1 MSFIKLFKYGLRFLV
16 LQTILTSFTIYYFNN
31 FLIGDYYDGYLII
44 RDNLLEDRDRFY
56 PFLSNDFIKSD
67 IYLAAFVFIFL
78 ILLYSSKFYT
88 YVNELTFS
96 LDRKLIDE
104 YISLYLLWTTSFF
117 LFIYFFRFTILSRGY
132 LLLFTLIIP
141 IILMLFRNSEL
152 ISSLLG
158 RSVTRENYITFNL
171 EEDSIFRS
179 LRIMTFR
186 KCIGEYDLE
195 TLDDTSKIIEIIDK
209 INKSNEVNLIIFNLD
224 KLKKIPT
231 DLEYYLIDINK
242 KVLLISK
249 DEVIFSKIF
258 IHRTEH
264 LNNFFFTYFNNDIQ
278 YGSKYII
285 KRFMD
290 ITISILGIVIL
301 SPLFLYLSIF
311 ILIKDGRQVIVK
323 QQRVGLHGKH
333 FLMYKFRTMKKD
345 SHELRDELQEQ
356 NKGKGPLFKI
366 VNDPRILEG
375 ANFIRNYSLDE
386 LPQFFNVLKG
396 DMSIVGPRPLFDDD
410 TSTFDTKYMRRLNVL
425 PGITGLLQI
434 NDRNTDEFETWYKYD
449 LLYIEQWSLALDL
462 KIILLTP
469 KALFTSKNKGL

>member
-132 LLLFTLIIP
+132 LLIFTLIIP

-195 TLDDTSKIIEIIDK
+195 NLDDTRKIIEIIDK

-224 KLKKIPT
+224 KLKKIPI
-231 DLEYYLIDINK
+231 DLENYLLDINK

-249 DEVIFSKIF
+249 NEVIFSKIF

-290 ITISILGIVIL
+290 IVISVIGIVLL

-311 ILIKDGRQVIVK
+311 ILIKDGRQIIVK

>member
-195 TLDDTSKIIEIIDK
+195 TLNNTSKIIEIIDK

-224 KLKKIPT
+224 KLKKIPI
-231 DLEYYLIDINK
+231 DLENYLLDINK

-249 DEVIFSKIF
+249 NEVTFSKIF

-290 ITISILGIVIL
+290 ITISILGIAIL

-311 ILIKDGRQVIVK
+311 ILIKDGRQIIVK

-345 SHELRDELQEQ
+345 SHELRDELKEH

-434 NDRNTDEFETWYKYD
+434 NERNTDEFETWYKYD
-449 LLYIEQWSLALDL
+449 LLYIEQWSLALDI

-469 KALFTSKNKGL
+469 AALFTSKNRGL

>member
-16 LQTILTSFTIYYFNN
+16 LQTILTSFTIYYFDN
-31 FLIGDYYDGYLII
+31 FLMGDYYDGYLII

-67 IYLAAFVFIFL
+67 IYLAAFVFVFL

-96 LDRKLIDE
+96 LDRRFIDE

-158 RSVTRENYITFNL
+158 RSVTREKYITFNL
-171 EEDSIFRS
+171 EENSIFRN

-195 TLDDTSKIIEIIDK
+195 KLDNTSKIIQIIDK
-209 INKSNEVNLIIFNLD
+209 INKSNEVNLIVFNLD
-224 KLKKIPT
+224 KLRKIPL
-231 DLEYYLIDINK
+231 DLENYLLDINK

-249 DEVIFSKIF
+249 NEVTFSKIF

-264 LNNFFFTYFNNDIQ
+264 LNNYFFTYFNNDIQ

-290 ITISILGIVIL
+290 IVISILGIVLL

-311 ILIKDGRQVIVK
+311 IFFKDGRQIIVK
-323 QQRVGLHGKH
+323 QQRVGLHGKQ
-333 FLMYKFRTMKKD
+333 FLMYKFRTMKKN
-345 SHELRDELQEQ
+345 SHDLRNELQEH

-375 ANFIRNYSLDE
+375 ANFIRDFSLDE

-449 LLYIEQWSLALDL
+449 LLYIEQWTLALDL
-462 KIILLTP
+462 KIMLLTP
-469 KALFTSKNKGL
+469 KALFISKNKGL

>member
-1 MSFIKLFKYGLRFLV
+1 MSFIKLFKYSLRFLV
-16 LQTILTSFTIYYFNN
+16 LQTIVTSFTIYYFNN

-56 PFLSNDFIKSD
+56 PFLSNDYIKSD

-78 ILLYSSKFYT
+78 MLLYSSKFYT

-96 LDRKLIDE
+96 LDRKFIDE
-104 YISLYLLWTTSFF
+104 YVSLYLLWTTSFF

-141 IILMLFRNSEL
+141 VILMLFRNSEL
-152 ISSLLG
+152 ISSILG
-158 RSVTRENYITFNL
+158 RSVTSEKYITFNL

-195 TLDDTSKIIEIIDK
+195 ELDNTSKIIEIIDK
-209 INKSNEVNLIIFNLD
+209 INKSNEVNLIVFNLD
-224 KLKKIPT
+224 KLKKIPL
-231 DLEYYLIDINK
+231 DLENYLLDINK

-249 DEVIFSKIF
+249 NEVTFSKIF

-264 LNNFFFTYFNNDIQ
+264 LNNYFFTYFNNDIQ

-290 ITISILGIVIL
+290 IVISILGIVLL

-311 ILIKDGRQVIVK
+311 IFIKDGRQIFLK
-323 QQRVGLHGKH
+323 QQRVGLHGKK

-345 SHELRDELQEQ
+345 SHDLRNELQEY

-375 ANFIRNYSLDE
+375 ANFIRDFSLDE

-449 LLYIEQWSLALDL
+449 LLYIEQWTLALDL
-462 KIILLTP
+462 KIMLLTP
-469 KALFTSKNKGL
+469 KAIFTSKNKGL

>member
-16 LQTILTSFTIYYFNN
+16 LQTILTSFIIYYFNN
-31 FLIGDYYDGYLII
+31 FLIGDYFDGYLII

-132 LLLFTLIIP
+132 LLIFTLIIP

-195 TLDDTSKIIEIIDK
+195 TLEDTGKIIEIIDK

-224 KLKKIPT
+224 KLKKIPI
-231 DLEYYLIDINK
+231 DLENYLLDINK

-249 DEVIFSKIF
+249 NEVIFSKIF

-290 ITISILGIVIL
+290 IVISVIGIVLL

-311 ILIKDGRQVIVK
+311 ILIKDGREIIIK

-462 KIILLTP
+462 KIMLLTP

>member
-195 TLDDTSKIIEIIDK
+195 TLNNTSKIIEIIDK

-224 KLKKIPT
+224 KLKKIPA
-231 DLEYYLIDINK
+231 DLENYLLDINK

-249 DEVIFSKIF
+249 NEVTFSKIF

-290 ITISILGIVIL
+290 ITISILGIAIL

-311 ILIKDGRQVIVK
+311 ILIKDGRQIIVK

-345 SHELRDELQEQ
+345 SHELRDELKEH

-434 NDRNTDEFETWYKYD
+434 NDRNTDEFEIWYKYD

-462 KIILLTP
+462 KIMLLTP

>member
-1 MSFIKLFKYGLRFLV
+1 MSFIKLFKYSLRFLV
-16 LQTILTSFTIYYFNN
+16 LQTIVTSFTIYYFNN

-78 ILLYSSKFYT
+78 MLLYSSKFYT

-96 LDRKLIDE
+96 LDRKFIDE

-141 IILMLFRNSEL
+141 VILMLFRNSEL
-152 ISSLLG
+152 ISSILG
-158 RSVTRENYITFNL
+158 RSVTSEKYITFNL

-195 TLDDTSKIIEIIDK
+195 KLDNTSKIIEIIDK
-209 INKSNEVNLIIFNLD
+209 INKSNEVNLIVFNLD
-224 KLKKIPT
+224 KLKKIPL
-231 DLEYYLIDINK
+231 DLENYLLDINK

-249 DEVIFSKIF
+249 NEVTFSKIF

-264 LNNFFFTYFNNDIQ
+264 LNNYFFTYFNNDIQ

-285 KRFMD
+285 KRFID
-290 ITISILGIVIL
+290 IVISILGIVLL

-311 ILIKDGRQVIVK
+311 IFIKDGRQIFVK
-323 QQRVGLHGKH
+323 QQRVGLHGKK
-333 FLMYKFRTMKKD
+333 FLMYKFRTMKKN
-345 SHELRDELQEQ
+345 SHDLRDELQEY

-375 ANFIRNYSLDE
+375 ANFIRDFSLDE

-449 LLYIEQWSLALDL
+449 LLYIEQWTLALDL
-462 KIILLTP
+462 KIMLLTP
-469 KALFTSKNKGL
+469 KAIFTSKNKGL

>member
-16 LQTILTSFTIYYFNN
+16 LQTILTSFIIYYFNN

-78 ILLYSSKFYT
+78 IFLYSSKFYT

-96 LDRKLIDE
+96 LDRKFIDE

-195 TLDDTSKIIEIIDK
+195 TLNNTSKIIEIIDK

-224 KLKKIPT
+224 KLKKIPA
-231 DLEYYLIDINK
+231 DLENYLLDINK

-249 DEVIFSKIF
+249 NEVTFSKIF

-290 ITISILGIVIL
+290 ITISILGIAIL

-311 ILIKDGRQVIVK
+311 ILIKDGRQIIVK

-345 SHELRDELQEQ
+345 SHELRDELKEH

-434 NDRNTDEFETWYKYD
+434 NDRNTDEFEIWYKYD

-462 KIILLTP
+462 KIMLLTP

>member
-16 LQTILTSFTIYYFNN
+16 LQTILTSFIIYYFNN

-78 ILLYSSKFYT
+78 IFLYSSKFYT

-96 LDRKLIDE
+96 LDRKFIDE

-195 TLDDTSKIIEIIDK
+195 TLNNTSKIIEIIDK
-209 INKSNEVNLIIFNLD
+209 INKSNEVNLIIFNLG
-224 KLKKIPT
+224 KFKKIPI
-231 DLEYYLIDINK
+231 DLENYLLDINK

-249 DEVIFSKIF
+249 NEVTFSKIF

-290 ITISILGIVIL
+290 ITISILGIAIL

-311 ILIKDGRQVIVK
+311 ILIKDGRQIIVK

-345 SHELRDELQEQ
+345 SHELRDELKEH

-434 NDRNTDEFETWYKYD
+434 NERNTDEFETWYKYD
-449 LLYIEQWSLALDL
+449 LLYIEQWSLALDI

-469 KALFTSKNKGL
+469 AALFTSKNRGL

>member
-16 LQTILTSFTIYYFNN
+16 LQTILTSFIIYYFNN

-96 LDRKLIDE
+96 LDRKFIDE

-195 TLDDTSKIIEIIDK
+195 TLNNTSKIIEIIDK
-209 INKSNEVNLIIFNLD
+209 INKSNEVNLIIFNLG
-224 KLKKIPT
+224 KFKKIPI
-231 DLEYYLIDINK
+231 DLENYLLDINK

-249 DEVIFSKIF
+249 NEVTFSKIF

-290 ITISILGIVIL
+290 ITISILGIAIL

-311 ILIKDGRQVIVK
+311 ILIKDGRQIIVK

-345 SHELRDELQEQ
+345 SHELRDELKEH

-434 NDRNTDEFETWYKYD
+434 NDRNTDEFEIWYKYD

-462 KIILLTP
+462 KIMLLTP

>member
-1 MSFIKLFKYGLRFLV
+1 MSFLKIFKYGLRFLV
-16 LQTILTSFTIYYFNN
+16 LQTILTVFTVYYFNN

-56 PFLSNDFIKSD
+56 PFLSNDYIKTD
-67 IYLAAFVFIFL
+67 IYLAMFVLIFL

-96 LDRKLIDE
+96 LERKFVDE

-132 LLLFTLIIP
+132 LLLFTVIVP

-158 RSVTRENYITFNL
+158 RSVTKENYITFNL

-195 TLDDTSKIIEIIDK
+195 DLEDTRKIIQIIDK

-224 KLKKIPT
+224 KLKKIPL
-231 DLEYYLIDINK
+231 DLENYLLEINK

-249 DEVIFSKIF
+249 KELSFGKIF

-264 LNNFFFTYFNNDIQ
+264 LNNYFFTYFNNDIQ

-285 KRFMD
+285 KRIMD
-290 ITISILGIVIL
+290 ITISIFGIIIL
-301 SPLFLYLSIF
+301 SPLFLYLGVFIF
-311 ILIKDGRQVIVK
+311 VKDGSQIIVK
-323 QQRVGLHGKH
+323 QERVGLHGKH
-333 FLMYKFRTMKKD
+333 FLMYKFRTMKKN
-345 SHELRDELQEQ
+345 SHQLREELQDK
-356 NKGKGPLFKI
+356 NKGNGPLFKI
-366 VNDPRILEG
+366 ADDPRILEG
-375 ANFIRNYSLDE
+375 AKFIRNYSLDE

-449 LLYIEQWSLALDL
+449 LLYIEQWSIALDI
-462 KIILLTP
+462 KIIFLTP
-469 KALFTSKNKGL
+469 MALFSSKNKGL

>member
-78 ILLYSSKFYT
+78 IFLYSSKFYT

-96 LDRKLIDE
+96 LDRKFIDE

-158 RSVTRENYITFNL
+158 RSVTKENYITFNL

-195 TLDDTSKIIEIIDK
+195 TLNNTSKIIEIIDK
-209 INKSNEVNLIIFNLD
+209 INKSNEVNLIIFNLG
-224 KLKKIPT
+224 KFKKIPI
-231 DLEYYLIDINK
+231 DLENYLLDINK

-249 DEVIFSKIF
+249 NEVTFSKIF

-290 ITISILGIVIL
+290 ITISILGIAIL

-311 ILIKDGRQVIVK
+311 ILIKDGRQIIVK

-345 SHELRDELQEQ
+345 SHELRDELKEH

-386 LPQFFNVLKG
+386 LPQFFNVMKG

-469 KALFTSKNKGL
+469 KAIFTSKNKGL

>member
-1 MSFIKLFKYGLRFLV
+1 MSFIKLFKYALRFFI
-16 LQTILTSFTIYYFNN
+16 LQATLTSFIIYYFNN

-96 LDRKLIDE
+96 LDRKFIDE

-132 LLLFTLIIP
+132 LLLLTLIIP
-141 IILMLFRNSEL
+141 LILMLFRNSEL
-152 ISSLLG
+152 ISSFLG

-195 TLDDTSKIIEIIDK
+195 TLDDTRKIIEIIDK
-209 INKSNEVNLIIFNLD
+209 INKSNEVNLIIINLD
-224 KLKKIPT
+224 KLKKIPV
-231 DLEYYLIDINK
+231 DLENYLLDINK

-249 DEVIFSKIF
+249 YEVIFSKIF

-290 ITISILGIVIL
+290 ITISIFGIVIF

-311 ILIKDGRQVIVK
+311 ILIKDGPQIIVK
-323 QQRVGLHGKH
+323 QERVGLHGKH

-345 SHELRDELQEQ
+345 SHELRDGLQEQ

-366 VNDPRILEG
+366 VNDPRILQG
-375 ANFIRNYSLDE
+375 ASFIRNYSLDE

-396 DMSIVGPRPLFDDD
+396 NMSIVGPRPLFDDD

-449 LLYIEQWSLALDL
+449 LLYIEQWSLALDI

-469 KALFTSKNKGL
+469 AAMFTSKNKGL

>member
-195 TLDDTSKIIEIIDK
+195 TLNNTSKIIEIIDK

-224 KLKKIPT
+224 KLKKIPI
-231 DLEYYLIDINK
+231 DLENYLLDINK

-249 DEVIFSKIF
+249 NEVTFSKIF

-290 ITISILGIVIL
+290 ITISILGIAIL

-311 ILIKDGRQVIVK
+311 ILIKDGRQIIVK

-345 SHELRDELQEQ
+345 SHELRDELKEY

-469 KALFTSKNKGL
+469 KAIFTSKNKGL

>member
-1 MSFIKLFKYGLRFLV
+1 
-16 LQTILTSFTIYYFNN
+16 
-31 FLIGDYYDGYLII
+31 
-44 RDNLLEDRDRFY
+44 
-56 PFLSNDFIKSD
+56 
-67 IYLAAFVFIFL
+67 
-78 ILLYSSKFYT
+78 
-88 YVNELTFS
+88 
-96 LDRKLIDE
+96 
-104 YISLYLLWTTSFF
+104 
-117 LFIYFFRFTILSRGY
+117 
-132 LLLFTLIIP
+132 
-141 IILMLFRNSEL
+141 MLFRNSEL

-231 DLEYYLIDINK
+231 DLENYLLDINK

-290 ITISILGIVIL
+290 IVISVIGIVLL

-311 ILIKDGRQVIVK
+311 ILIKDGRQIIVK

-375 ANFIRNYSLDE
+375 ANFIRDFSLDE

-434 NDRNTDEFETWYKYD
+434 NDRNTDEFEIWYKYD
-449 LLYIEQWSLALDL
+449 LLYIEQWTLSLDL
-462 KIILLTP
+462 KIMLLTP

>member
-1 MSFIKLFKYGLRFLV
+1 MSFIKLFKYGLRFLI
-16 LQTILTSFTIYYFNN
+16 LQTILTGFTIYYFNN

-44 RDNLLEDRDRFY
+44 RDNLLEDRNRFY
-56 PFLSNDFIKSD
+56 PFLSNDYIKTD
-67 IYLAAFVFIFL
+67 LYLAMFVLIFL

-96 LDRKLIDE
+96 LERKFVDE
-104 YISLYLLWTTSFF
+104 YVSLYLLWTTSFF

-132 LLLFTLIIP
+132 LLLFTVIVP

-158 RSVTRENYITFNL
+158 RSVTKENYITFNL

-186 KCIGEYDLE
+186 RCIGEYDLE
-195 TLDDTSKIIEIIDK
+195 DLDNTSKIIEIIDK
-209 INKSNEVNLIIFNLD
+209 INKSNEVNLIIFNID
-224 KLKKIPT
+224 KLKKIPL
-231 DLEYYLIDINK
+231 DLENYLLEINK

-249 DEVIFSKIF
+249 NELSFSKIF

-264 LNNFFFTYFNNDIQ
+264 LNNYFFTYFNNDIQ

-285 KRFMD
+285 KRIMD
-290 ITISILGIVIL
+290 ITISIFGIIIL
-301 SPLFLYLSIF
+301 SPLFLYLSVFIF
-311 ILIKDGRQVIVK
+311 VKDGGQIILK

-333 FLMYKFRTMKKD
+333 FLMYKFRTMKKN
-345 SHELRDELQEQ
+345 SHQLRDELQDK

-366 VNDPRILEG
+366 ANDPRILEG
-375 ANFIRNYSLDE
+375 AKFIRNYSLDE

-449 LLYIEQWSLALDL
+449 LLYIEQWSLTLDI
-462 KIILLTP
+462 KIIFLTP
-469 KALFTSKNKGL
+469 MALFASKNKGL

>member
-96 LDRKLIDE
+96 LDRKFIDE

-195 TLDDTSKIIEIIDK
+195 TLNNTSKIIEIIDK
-209 INKSNEVNLIIFNLD
+209 INKSNEVNLIIFNLG
-224 KLKKIPT
+224 KFKKIPI
-231 DLEYYLIDINK
+231 DLENYLLDINK

-249 DEVIFSKIF
+249 NEVTFSKIF

-290 ITISILGIVIL
+290 ITISILGIAIL

-311 ILIKDGRQVIVK
+311 ILIKDGRQIIVK

-345 SHELRDELQEQ
+345 SHELRDELKEH

-386 LPQFFNVLKG
+386 LPQFYNVLKG

-469 KALFTSKNKGL
+469 KAIFTSKNKGL

>member
-1 MSFIKLFKYGLRFLV
+1 MSFIKLFKYSLRFLV
-16 LQTILTSFTIYYFNN
+16 LQTIVTSFTIYYFNN

-56 PFLSNDFIKSD
+56 PFLSNDYIKSD

-78 ILLYSSKFYT
+78 MLLYSSKFYT

-96 LDRKLIDE
+96 LDRKFIDE
-104 YISLYLLWTTSFF
+104 YVSLYLLWTTSFF

-158 RSVTRENYITFNL
+158 RSVTREKYITFNL
-171 EEDSIFRS
+171 EENSIFRN

-195 TLDDTSKIIEIIDK
+195 KLDNTSKIIQIIDK
-209 INKSNEVNLIIFNLD
+209 INKSNEVNLIVFNLD
-224 KLKKIPT
+224 KLKKIPL
-231 DLEYYLIDINK
+231 DLENYLLDINK

-249 DEVIFSKIF
+249 NEVTFSKIF

-264 LNNFFFTYFNNDIQ
+264 LNNYFFTYFNNDIQ

-290 ITISILGIVIL
+290 IVISILGIVLL

-311 ILIKDGRQVIVK
+311 IFIKDGRQIFLK
-323 QQRVGLHGKH
+323 QQRVGLHGKK

-345 SHELRDELQEQ
+345 SHDLRNELQEY

-375 ANFIRNYSLDE
+375 ANFIRDFSLDE

-449 LLYIEQWSLALDL
+449 LLYIEQWTLALDL
-462 KIILLTP
+462 KIMLLTP
-469 KALFTSKNKGL
+469 KALFISKNKGL

>member
-16 LQTILTSFTIYYFNN
+16 LQTILTSFIIYYFNN

-78 ILLYSSKFYT
+78 IFLYSSKFYT

-96 LDRKLIDE
+96 LDRKFIDE

-195 TLDDTSKIIEIIDK
+195 TLNNTSKIIEIIDK
-209 INKSNEVNLIIFNLD
+209 INKSNEVNLIIFNLG
-224 KLKKIPT
+224 KFKKIPI
-231 DLEYYLIDINK
+231 DLENYLLDINK

-249 DEVIFSKIF
+249 NEVTFSKIF

-290 ITISILGIVIL
+290 ITISILGIAIL

-311 ILIKDGRQVIVK
+311 ILIKDGRQIIVK

-345 SHELRDELQEQ
+345 SHELRDELKEH

-434 NDRNTDEFETWYKYD
+434 NDRNTDEFEIWYKYD

-462 KIILLTP
+462 KIMLLTP

>member
-16 LQTILTSFTIYYFNN
+16 LQTILTSFIIYYFNN

-78 ILLYSSKFYT
+78 IFLYSSKFYT

-96 LDRKLIDE
+96 LDRKFIDE

-195 TLDDTSKIIEIIDK
+195 TLNNTSKIIEIIDK
-209 INKSNEVNLIIFNLD
+209 INKSNEVNLIIFNLG
-224 KLKKIPT
+224 KFKKIPI
-231 DLEYYLIDINK
+231 DLENYLLDINK

-249 DEVIFSKIF
+249 NEVTFSKIF

-290 ITISILGIVIL
+290 ITISILGIAIL

-311 ILIKDGRQVIVK
+311 ILIKDGRQIIVK

-345 SHELRDELQEQ
+345 SHELRDELKEH

-386 LPQFFNVLKG
+386 LPQFFNVMKG

-469 KALFTSKNKGL
+469 KAIFTSKNKGL

>member
-16 LQTILTSFTIYYFNN
+16 LQTILTSFIIYYFNN

-195 TLDDTSKIIEIIDK
+195 TLDDTGKIIEIIDK

-224 KLKKIPT
+224 KLKKIPI
-231 DLEYYLIDINK
+231 DLENYLLDINK

-249 DEVIFSKIF
+249 NEVIFSKIF

-290 ITISILGIVIL
+290 IVISVIGIVLL

-311 ILIKDGRQVIVK
+311 ILIKDGRQIIVK

>member
-16 LQTILTSFTIYYFNN
+16 LQTILTSFIIYYFNN

-195 TLDDTSKIIEIIDK
+195 TLDDTGKIIEIIDK

-224 KLKKIPT
+224 KLKKIPI
-231 DLEYYLIDINK
+231 DLENYLLDINK

-249 DEVIFSKIF
+249 NEVIFSKIF

-290 ITISILGIVIL
+290 IVISVIGIVIL

-311 ILIKDGRQVIVK
+311 ILIKDGRQIIVK

>member
-132 LLLFTLIIP
+132 LLIFTLIIP

-195 TLDDTSKIIEIIDK
+195 TLDDTRKIIEIIDK

-224 KLKKIPT
+224 KLKKIPI
-231 DLEYYLIDINK
+231 DLENYLLDINK

-249 DEVIFSKIF
+249 YEVIFSKIF

-290 ITISILGIVIL
+290 IVISVIGIVLL

-311 ILIKDGRQVIVK
+311 ILIKDGRQIIVK

-345 SHELRDELQEQ
+345 SHELRDELKEH

-434 NDRNTDEFETWYKYD
+434 NDRNTDDFETWYKYD

>member
-1 MSFIKLFKYGLRFLV
+1 
-16 LQTILTSFTIYYFNN
+16 
-31 FLIGDYYDGYLII
+31 
-44 RDNLLEDRDRFY
+44 
-56 PFLSNDFIKSD
+56 
-67 IYLAAFVFIFL
+67 
-78 ILLYSSKFYT
+78 
-88 YVNELTFS
+88 
-96 LDRKLIDE
+96 
-104 YISLYLLWTTSFF
+104 
-117 LFIYFFRFTILSRGY
+117 
-132 LLLFTLIIP
+132 
-141 IILMLFRNSEL
+141 
-152 ISSLLG
+152 
-158 RSVTRENYITFNL
+158 
-171 EEDSIFRS
+171 
-179 LRIMTFR
+179 MTFR

-195 TLDDTSKIIEIIDK
+195 TLNNTSKIIEIIDK
-209 INKSNEVNLIIFNLD
+209 INKSNEVNLIIFNLG
-224 KLKKIPT
+224 KFKKIPI
-231 DLEYYLIDINK
+231 DLENYLLDINK

-249 DEVIFSKIF
+249 NEIIFSKIF

-290 ITISILGIVIL
+290 IVISVIGIVLL

-311 ILIKDGRQVIVK
+311 ILIKDGRQIIVK

-386 LPQFFNVLKG
+386 LPQFYNVLKG

-434 NDRNTDEFETWYKYD
+434 NDRNTDDFETWYKYD

-469 KALFTSKNKGL
+469 KAIFTSKNKGL

>member
-1 MSFIKLFKYGLRFLV
+1 
-16 LQTILTSFTIYYFNN
+16 
-31 FLIGDYYDGYLII
+31 
-44 RDNLLEDRDRFY
+44 
-56 PFLSNDFIKSD
+56 
-67 IYLAAFVFIFL
+67 
-78 ILLYSSKFYT
+78 
-88 YVNELTFS
+88 
-96 LDRKLIDE
+96 
-104 YISLYLLWTTSFF
+104 
-117 LFIYFFRFTILSRGY
+117 
-132 LLLFTLIIP
+132 
-141 IILMLFRNSEL
+141 MLFRNSEL

-224 KLKKIPT
+224 KLKKIPI
-231 DLEYYLIDINK
+231 DLENYLLDINK

-249 DEVIFSKIF
+249 NEIIFSKIF

-264 LNNFFFTYFNNDIQ
+264 LNNYFFTYFNNDIQ

-311 ILIKDGRQVIVK
+311 ILIKDGREIIVK

>member
-1 MSFIKLFKYGLRFLV
+1 MSFVKLLKYGLRFLV
-16 LQTILTSFTIYYFNN
+16 LQTSLTILTIYYFDNY
-31 FLIGDYYDGYLII
+31 LIGDYFDGYLII
-44 RDNLLEDRDRFY
+44 RDNLFEDRNRFY
-56 PFLSNDFIKSD
+56 PFLSTDFIKTD
-67 IYLAAFVFIFL
+67 IYLALFVFIFL

-96 LDRKLIDE
+96 LDKKFIDE
-104 YISLYLLWTTSFF
+104 YISLYLLWTTSFL
-117 LFIYFFRFTILSRGY
+117 LFIYFFRFTILSRGH
-132 LLLFTLIIP
+132 LILFTLIVP

-152 ISSLLG
+152 ISSVLG
-158 RSVTRENYITFNL
+158 RSVTKENYITFNL

-195 TLDDTSKIIEIIDK
+195 DLVNTNKIIEIIDK

-224 KLKKIPT
+224 NLTKIPQE
-231 DLEYYLIDINK
+231 LENFLLDINK

-249 DEVIFSKIF
+249 NEVIFSKVF

-264 LNNFFFTYFNNDIQ
+264 FNNFFFTYFNNDIQ

-285 KRFMD
+285 KRFID
-290 ITISILGIVIL
+290 IVISL
-301 SPLFLYLSIF
+301 LGLFLLFPLFIYLIIF
-311 ILIKDGRQVIVK
+311 ILIKDGSQIIVK
-323 QQRVGLHGKH
+323 QKRVGLHGKH

-345 SHELRDELQEQ
+345 SHKLRDALQEH

-375 ANFIRNYSLDE
+375 AEFIRKYSLDE
-386 LPQFFNVLKG
+386 LPQLFNVIKG
-396 DMSIVGPRPLFDDD
+396 DMSIVGPRPLFDED
-410 TSTFDTKYMRRLNVL
+410 TSKFETKYMRRLNVL

-434 NDRNTDEFETWYKYD
+434 SDRNTDEFETWYKYD
-449 LLYIEQWSLALDL
+449 LLYIEQWSIALDL
-462 KIILLTP
+462 KIIFLTP
-469 KALFTSKNKGL
+469 QALFSSKNKGL

>member
-195 TLDDTSKIIEIIDK
+195 TLNNTSKIIEIIDK
-209 INKSNEVNLIIFNLD
+209 INKSNEVNLIILNLD
-224 KLKKIPT
+224 KLKKIPI
-231 DLEYYLIDINK
+231 DLENYLLDINK

-249 DEVIFSKIF
+249 NEVIFSKIF

-301 SPLFLYLSIF
+301 SPIFLYLSIF
-311 ILIKDGRQVIVK
+311 IFIKDGSQVIVK

-375 ANFIRNYSLDE
+375 ASFIRNYSLDE

-449 LLYIEQWSLALDL
+449 LLYIEQWSLALDI

-469 KALFTSKNKGL
+469 AALFTSKNRGL